1 MGNQLNREASDRLNV
16 QIRDLAA
23 TGMTSRRI
31 AEVLGVTHNMVRCR
45 LNRLRT
51 RGQAPSVLHSRH
63 TINDPFN
70 RAARVQYKV
79 GTPLGSM
86 RDLIACLSDEEISK
100 LIRTMPADTTVAVF
114 AAAIIKDTLEEEAG

>member
-1 MGNQLNREASDRLNV
+1 MGNQLNREASDQLNV
-16 QIRDLAA
+16 QIRDLAV

-51 RGQAPSVLHSRH
+51 RGQAPSVLCSRN

-70 RAARVQYKV
+70 RAARVQYKAGV
-79 GTPLGSM
+79 PLGSM

-100 LIRTMPADTTVAVF
+100 LLRMMPANTTVAVF
-114 AAAIIKDTLEEEAG
+114 AAAIIKDTLEEEP